1 VLATKPPIG
10 DEWIHEIKYDGY
22 RLQVHRNAE
31 RVRIFTR
38 HGYDWTDR
46 FQVAFSAAHVR
57 LIEVANNYCCAHS
70 MAFRSRWD
78 VRGQLRY
85 CFRAAS
91 FADELADTFGGERI
105 DFATTDRPAD
115 LV

>member
-1 VLATKPPIG
+1 MPESNRLLR
-10 DEWIHEIKYDGY
+10 DGGPDI
-22 RLQVHRNAE
+22 NCG
-31 RVRIFTR
+31 FP
-38 HGYDWTDR
+38 
-46 FQVAFSAAHVR
+46 FQVAFSAAHAR

-85 CFRAAS
+85 CFRAAA
-91 FADELADTFGGERI
+91 FADEFADAFGGERI
-105 DFATTDRPAD
+105 DFATADRPAD